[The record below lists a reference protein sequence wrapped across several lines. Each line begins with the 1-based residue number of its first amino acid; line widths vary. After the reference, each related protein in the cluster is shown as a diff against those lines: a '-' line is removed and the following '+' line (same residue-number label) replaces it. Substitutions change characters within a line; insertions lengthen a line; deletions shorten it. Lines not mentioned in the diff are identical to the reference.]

1 MELELVEQSAVDSCY
16 PDGVP
21 EGFPVDLFEP
31 INGPELVI
39 REAKL
44 RNKIDAL
51 QALILQQPQADTP
64 VRNVFSGG
72 VYARELFIPKGTLL
86 VGKLHMTEHL
96 NICLQGDLTF
106 MTADGP
112 KRIKAPAMFSS
123 PAGTKKLAYA
133 NEDSIW
139 VNVHP
144 DMGLEPDQIID
155 AITVNTFA
163 EYEKLVAHASFKDTI
178 AAFGLDEETVRTVSL
193 DESTLDRTSLDGVEV
208 RESTIEGSGLFAL
221 RGFSAD
227 EKICVAL
234 MDGKRSLAGRY
245 SNHSPT
251 PNCNFSVVDGALW
264 LVAGREIEPDE
275 ELTTNYGDTLTLI
288 QGLGS

>member
-1 MELELVEQSAVDSCY
+1 MELELVDTPAVASCY

-21 EGFPVDLFEP
+21 EGFPTDLFAP
-31 INGPELVI
+31 IDGTELVI

-44 RNKIDAL
+44 RSKIDAL
-51 QALILQQPQADTP
+51 QALMLQQPQAETP

-163 EYEKLVAHASFKDTI
+163 EYEKLLVHASFKNTI
-178 AAFGLDEETVRTVSL
+178 AAFGLDEDTVRAVSV
-193 DESTLDRTSLDGVEV
+193 DESTLNSTPLDGVDV
-208 RESTIEGSGLFAL
+208 RESQIEGLGLFAV
-221 RGFSAD
+221 RGFAAD
-227 EKICVAL
+227 EQICTAL
-234 MDGKRSLAGRY
+234 VGGKRSLAGRY
-245 SNHSPT
+245 SNHSPA
-251 PNCNFSVVDGALW
+251 PNCRFSMVDDVLW
-264 LVAGREIEPDE
+264 LVANRAIEPDE
-275 ELTTNYGDTLTLI
+275 ELTTDYGDTLALI